1 MRELYLTILFC
12 VSIAILPASAQH
24 KNAAAQD
31 IENIEAKY
39 RELSTEADFVKVNG
53 VPVAQNT
60 RFIQPEDQVVED
72 YSNLRQIALVR
83 HGEPDLEKTGKFSF
97 DEARQ
102 YLQNYDS
109 VGIIVPDKPF
119 LTVNNKEDVSV
130 FCSSINRARAT
141 ARYLFGQDSLINVS
155 PEFREF
161 ETTLGKH
168 TLKMRMP
175 IKFWTAAARIK
186 WILGVDRQG
195 VESFADAKE
204 RARKAAQKLASAT
217 EENPKAVLVAH
228 GFLNRYI
235 KQDLEEMGWRVVRDG
250 GSGYFG
256 TTILVKI
263 DEKAKEAPTHM
274 ALNAGQ

>member
-1 MRELYLTILFC
+1 MRKLYFSTLFC
-12 VSIAILPASAQH
+12 AFIAILPASAQH
-24 KNAAAQD
+24 KKTPEQA

-39 RELSTEADFVKVNG
+39 KELSAQEDYVRVNG

-83 HGEPDLEKTGKFSF
+83 HGEPALVKTGKFS
-97 DEARQ
+97 DEEARQ
-102 YLQNYDS
+102 FLSAYDS
-109 VGIIVPDKPF
+109 VGIVVPDKPF
-119 LTVNNKEDVSV
+119 LTVKDPEEVSI
-130 FCSSINRARAT
+130 FCSSLNRARAT
-141 ARYLFGQDSLINVS
+141 AKYLFGEDSLITVS

-168 TLKMRMP
+168 TLKMRLP
-175 IKFWTAAARIK
+175 IKLWTATARVK
-186 WILGVDRQG
+186 WILGIDRQG
-195 VESFADAKE
+195 IESFADAKA
-204 RARKAAQKLASAT
+204 RAQNAAKLLADAT

-228 GFLNRYI
+228 GFLNKYI
-235 KQDLEEMGWRVVRDG
+235 KDDLEKMGWRVVRDG

-263 DEKAKEAPTHM
+263 DKKANETPGHVAHQ
-274 ALNAGQ
+274 AG

>member
-1 MRELYLTILFC
+1 MRTLCFAIFFC
-12 VSIAILPASAQH
+12 VSIANFPASAQY
-24 KNAAAQD
+24 KDAAAQA

-39 RELSTEADFVKVNG
+39 RQLSTEADFVKVNG

-72 YSNLRQIALVR
+72 YSKLRQIALVR

-109 VGIIVPDKPF
+109 VGILVPDKPF
-119 LTVNNKEDVSV
+119 LAIDKPDEVSI
-130 FCSSINRARAT
+130 FSSSINRARAT
-141 ARYLFGQDSLINVS
+141 ASYLFGEDTMITVS

-161 ETTLGKH
+161 ERTLGKR

-175 IKFWTAAARIK
+175 IKFWTTTARIK
-186 WILGVDRQG
+186 WMLGIDRQG
-195 VESFADAKE
+195 IETFADAKE
-204 RARKAAQKLASAT
+204 RARKAAQQLASAT

-235 KQDLEEMGWRVVRDG
+235 KQDLEKMGWRVVRDG

-263 DEKAKEAPTHM
+263 DEKA
-274 ALNAGQ
+274 N